1 MASGCKRKE
10 TTMKHNYYGIWDNV
24 AKCYAWVGEN
34 KNDATFARMCNVMAK
49 DEKTFIGQSPQD
61 YTGFKLAV
69 FEDELGTFT
78 NDTEKVWE
86 GKPNE

>member
-1 MASGCKRKE
+1 
-10 TTMKHNYYGIWDNV
+10 MKHNYYGIWDSV

-34 KNDATFARMCNVMAK
+34 KNDATFARMCSVMEK

>member
-1 MASGCKRKE
+1 
-10 TTMKHNYYGIWDNV
+10 MKHNYYGIWDDV

-34 KNDATFARMCNVMAK
+34 KNNATFARMCNVMAK

-69 FEDELGTFT
+69 FEDEIGTFT

-86 GKPNE
+86 GKPHE

>member
-1 MASGCKRKE
+1 ME
-10 TTMKHNYYGIWDNV
+10 HNYYGIWDSV

-49 DEKTFIGQSPQD
+49 DEKTFIGQSQQD
-61 YTGFKLAV
+61 YTGFKLAM
-69 FEDELGTFT
+69 FEDETGTFT
-78 NDTEKVWE
+78 NNKEKVWE

>member
-1 MASGCKRKE
+1 
-10 TTMKHNYYGIWDNV
+10 MKHLYFGIWDNV
-24 AKCYAWVGEN
+24 AKCYAWVGES
-34 KNDATFARMCNVMAK
+34 KSDATFARMCSLMEK

-61 YTGFKLAV
+61 YTGFRLAV

-86 GKPNE
+86 GKTHE

>member
-1 MASGCKRKE
+1 
-10 TTMKHNYYGIWDNV
+10 MKHEYYGVWDDV
-24 AKCYAWVGEN
+24 AKCYAWVGES
-34 KNDATFARMCNVMAK
+34 KNNGTFARMCNVMAK
-49 DEKTFIGQSPQD
+49 DKTTFIGQSPQD
-61 YTGFKLAV
+61 YTGFKLAA

>member
-1 MASGCKRKE
+1 
-10 TTMKHNYYGIWDNV
+10 MKHNYYGIWDSV

-49 DEKTFIGQSPQD
+49 DEKTFIGQSPHD

>member
-1 MASGCKRKE
+1 
-10 TTMKHNYYGIWDNV
+10 MKHNYYGIWDSV

-34 KNDATFARMCNVMAK
+34 KNDATFARMCNVMSK

-69 FEDELGTFT
+69 FEDESGTFT